1 MIFVGGA
8 PWTLAKS
15 CLGGVKNAVDFDS
28 NPVRGE
34 ALNSGRY
41 YDLIFL
47 LRLHLP
53 AGLEKIAKQKRHHFH
68 VARLGITEKIQV
80 NSILGSANL

>member
-1 MIFVGGA
+1 MNFVGGA

-41 YDLIFL
+41 YDLY
-47 LRLHLP
+47 P
-53 AGLEKIAKQKRHHFH
+53 
-68 VARLGITEKIQV
+68 VTY
-80 NSILGSANL
+80 